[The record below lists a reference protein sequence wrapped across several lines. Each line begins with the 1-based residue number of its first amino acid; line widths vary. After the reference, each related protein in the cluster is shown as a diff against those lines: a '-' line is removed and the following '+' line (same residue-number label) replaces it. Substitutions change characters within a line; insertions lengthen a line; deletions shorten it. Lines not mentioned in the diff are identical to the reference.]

1 MTIDQH
7 RIQAK
12 LDQQYQEKLSYLR
25 SLDDRQ
31 LLSLFHGLTEE
42 ITLAQYR
49 MEMEKVQSAY
59 ADFSEVKPLILQ
71 RMAERNTVHNA
82 DQL

>member
-59 ADFSEVKPLILQ
+59 ADFSEVKHLILQ